1 MSWWELAEMLQ
12 LQRVTRNVGQCSPW
26 VPSTRPARPTAWP
39 YPMPRALKYQKIT
52 PLEKSAFPWLFFCA
66 SHYHRVALISAARA
80 AHSPS
85 SGTAVAADIYFFPP
99 KPNIRVPASLLL
111 GERAPHF
118 ASGEKQWSGSAF
130 LEEFVVFCWVDGEEP
145 PAPSCTGMAQLL
157 CHLLLI
163 YHQDLSYT
171 LRDGREGC
179 PNCTDSALSSG
190 AFTWEEQA
198 SFPSAPGQKYL
209 RASPCERRNP
219 QCSPSCPC
227 SQLAGKQPAPSD
239 TKAQE
244 HSVPA
249 PFFFSRQRLLGC
261 PHAPCA
267 KPGA

>member
-26 VPSTRPARPTAWP
+26 VPSTHPARPTAWP
-39 YPMPRALKYQKIT
+39 YPMPRALKKQKIS
-52 PLEKSAFPWLFFCA
+52 PLEKSAFPWLSFCA
-66 SHYHRVALISAARA
+66 SHYDRVAVISAARA

-171 LRDGREGC
+171 LRDGCEGC

-209 RASPCERRNP
+209 RARYQGSGAFG
-219 QCSPSCPC
+219 PC
-227 SQLAGKQPAPSD
+227 SILFLKAEAPGLPTCSM
-239 TKAQE
+239 
-244 HSVPA
+244 
-249 PFFFSRQRLLGC
+249 C
-261 PHAPCA
+261 
-267 KPGA
+267 

>member
-1 MSWWELAEMLQ
+1 M
-12 LQRVTRNVGQCSPW
+12 V
-26 VPSTRPARPTAWP
+26 
-39 YPMPRALKYQKIT
+39 
-52 PLEKSAFPWLFFCA
+52 LF
-66 SHYHRVALISAARA
+66 SI
-80 AHSPS
+80 
-85 SGTAVAADIYFFPP
+85 
-99 KPNIRVPASLLL
+99 
-111 GERAPHF
+111 
-118 ASGEKQWSGSAF
+118 

-209 RASPCERRNP
+209 RASPCERRTP

-227 SQLAGKQPAPSD
+227 SQLAGKQPTPSD

-249 PFFFSRQRLLGC
+249 PFCFSRQRPLGC